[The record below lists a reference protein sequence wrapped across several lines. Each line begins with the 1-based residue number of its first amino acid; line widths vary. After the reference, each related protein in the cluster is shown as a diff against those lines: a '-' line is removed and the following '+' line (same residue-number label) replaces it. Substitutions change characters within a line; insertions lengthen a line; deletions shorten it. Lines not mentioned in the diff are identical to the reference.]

1 VALELLCA
9 VSLKKYK
16 LSEKRLVRLGAIML
30 TKDKNDSRVAY
41 GAAAT
46 RGAEPTKCR
55 MSRRHAFMHADLVK
69 DMRMNEEQSAKL
81 AAWLSVDFHRYQ
93 AKNLT
98 TVYHEEYFGFW
109 GFTRSDYIRNLIMK
123 VIEVMFKP
131 RILYTTNTNDTQFE
145 SICIISNMTTS
156 ALKVACDRNSLPS
169 LPPTNEEALLC
180 VLELFNMSAGVI
192 RFDNMLNAP
201 MISSIDRLEQSRR
214 SSYGNLKHHS
224 NSDFYQLFKCKRSH
238 RDENASAKI
247 LTGYDLSTDSICRL
261 SRIIKAH
268 EHKIHSLETQLSYT
282 IKSMQA
288 NEAELRVLQAR
299 ENDYRRND
307 AARFNTARLI
317 VALKNIGDIPEATSA
332 KLLQA
337 LRLRTVPVNELVKM
351 KFNDCNQGACGAQ
364 EILVQEAPP
373 QVQILQRR
381 ANEGGTRQTLD
392 CEAQTASDAVGQEVA
407 I

>member
-1 VALELLCA
+1 
-9 VSLKKYK
+9 
-16 LSEKRLVRLGAIML
+16 ML
-30 TKDKNDSRVAY
+30 TKKKNDSRIVNE
-41 GAAAT
+41 AAAMP
-46 RGAEPTKCR
+46 GAEQTACR

-81 AAWLSVDFHRYQ
+81 AAWLSMKPHRPHSKSL
-93 AKNLT
+93 AT
-98 TVYHEEYFGFW
+98 AYHEEYFGFW
-109 GFTRSDYIRNLIMK
+109 GFAQSDYTRNLIMK
-123 VIEVMFKP
+123 VIEAMFKP
-131 RILYTTNTNDTQFE
+131 RILYTANTNDTQFE
-145 SICIISNMTTS
+145 SICIISNITTG
-156 ALKVACDRNSLPS
+156 ALKVACDRNSLPA

-201 MISSIDRLEQSRR
+201 MIASIDRLEQSRR

-261 SRIIKAH
+261 SRIIKAQ
-268 EHKIHSLETQLSYT
+268 EHKIHNLEAQLSYT

-288 NEAELRVLQAR
+288 TEAELRGLQAC
-299 ENDYRRND
+299 ENGHRRND

-351 KFNDCNQGACGAQ
+351 KCNDLNQGACGAQ
-364 EILVQEAPP
+364 EILVQDAQP
-373 QVQILQRR
+373 QVVILRR
-381 ANEGGTRQTLD
+381 HAHEGGARQTPD